1 MTAIAKIFK
10 NGQSQAVRLPKE
22 FRFENQEEL
31 FVKKVQNGIILLAK
45 NDKSVWDNM
54 FDRLDEFSDDFM
66 ETRVQPTQNREDLF
80 LKS

>member
-31 FVKKVQNGIILLAK
+31 FVKKVEDGIILLPK

-54 FDRLDEFSDDFM
+54 FDRLEEFSDDFM
-66 ETRVQPTQNREDLF
+66 ENRVQPVQNREDLF
-80 LKS
+80 

>member
-22 FRFENQEEL
+22 FRFENQDEL
-31 FVKKVQNGIILLAK
+31 FVKKVEDGIILLPK

-66 ETRVQPTQNREDLF
+66 QNRVQPTQNREDLF
-80 LKS
+80 

>member
-31 FVKKVQNGIILLAK
+31 FVKKVEDGIILLPK

-80 LKS
+80 

>member
-31 FVKKVQNGIILLAK
+31 FVKKVEDGIILLPK

-54 FDRLDEFSDDFM
+54 FNRLDEFSDDFM
-66 ETRVQPTQNREDLF
+66 NERVQPTQNREDLF
-80 LKS
+80 WKN

>member
-1 MTAIAKIFK
+1 MIAIAKIFK

-31 FVKKVQNGIILLAK
+31 FVKKVEEGIILLPK

-54 FDRLDEFSDDFM
+54 FNRLDEFSDDFM
-66 ETRVQPTQNREDLF
+66 QDRI
-80 LKS
+80 

>member
-31 FVKKVQNGIILLAK
+31 FVKKVEDGIILLPK

-54 FDRLDEFSDDFM
+54 FDKLDEFSDDFM
-66 ETRVQPTQNREDLF
+66 ENRVQPVQNREDLF
-80 LKS
+80 

>member
-10 NGQSQAVRLPKE
+10 NGQSQAVRLPKK
-22 FRFENQEEL
+22 FRFENQDEL
-31 FVKKVQNGIILLAK
+31 FVKKVENGIILLSK

-66 ETRVQPTQNREDLF
+66 QTRVQPTQNREDLF
-80 LKS
+80 

>member
-31 FVKKVQNGIILLAK
+31 FVKKVEDGIILLSK

-66 ETRVQPTQNREDLF
+66 QNRVQPAQNREDLF
-80 LKS
+80 

>member
-22 FRFENQEEL
+22 FRFENQDEL
-31 FVKKVQNGIILLAK
+31 FVKKVEDGIILLPK

-54 FDRLDEFSDDFM
+54 FDKLDEFSDDFM
-66 ETRVQPTQNREDLF
+66 QNRVQPTQNREDLF
-80 LKS
+80 

>member
-22 FRFENQEEL
+22 FRFENQDEL
-31 FVKKVQNGIILLAK
+31 FVKKVEDGIILLPK

-54 FDRLDEFSDDFM
+54 FDKLDEFSDDFM
-66 ETRVQPTQNREDLF
+66 KTRVQPTQNREDLF
-80 LKS
+80 

>member
-31 FVKKVQNGIILLAK
+31 FVKKVEDGIILLSK

-66 ETRVQPTQNREDLF
+66 NNRVQPTQNREDLF
-80 LKS
+80 

>member
-1 MTAIAKIFK
+1 MIAIAKIFK

-31 FVKKVQNGIILLAK
+31 FVKKIEDGIILLPK

-54 FDRLDEFSDDFM
+54 FDKLDEFSDDFM
-66 ETRVQPTQNREDLF
+66 ENRVQPVQNREDLF
-80 LKS
+80 

>member
-66 ETRVQPTQNREDLF
+66 KTRVQPAQNREDLF
-80 LKS
+80 

>member
-31 FVKKVQNGIILLAK
+31 FVKKIEDGIILLPK

-54 FDRLDEFSDDFM
+54 FDRLEEFSDDFM
-66 ETRVQPTQNREDLF
+66 ENRVQPVQNREDLF
-80 LKS
+80 

>member
-10 NGQSQAVRLPKE
+10 NGQSQAVRLPKK

-31 FVKKVQNGIILLAK
+31 FVKKVEDGIILLPK
-45 NDKSVWDNM
+45 NDKTDKENM

-66 ETRVQPTQNREDLF
+66 NERVQPTQNREDLF
-80 LKS
+80 

>member
-22 FRFENQEEL
+22 FRFENQDEL
-31 FVKKVQNGIILLAK
+31 FVKKVDDGIILLPK

-66 ETRVQPTQNREDLF
+66 ETRVQPVQNREDLF
-80 LKS
+80 

>member
-22 FRFENQEEL
+22 FRFENQDEL
-31 FVKKVQNGIILLAK
+31 FVKEVEDGIILLPK

-80 LKS
+80 

>member
-31 FVKKVQNGIILLAK
+31 FVKKVEDGIILLPK

-54 FDRLDEFSDDFM
+54 FDKLDEFSDDFM
-66 ETRVQPTQNREDLF
+66 EIRVQPTQNREDLF
-80 LKS
+80 

>member
-1 MTAIAKIFK
+1 MTSIAKLFK

-31 FVKKVQNGIILLAK
+31 FIKKVEDGVMLLPK
-45 NDKSVWDNM
+45 NDKSVWDHM

-66 ETRVQPTQNREDLF
+66 TTRKQPEQTRENLF
-80 LKS
+80 

>member
-31 FVKKVQNGIILLAK
+31 FVKKIEDGIILLPK

-54 FDRLDEFSDDFM
+54 FDRLDGFSDDFM
-66 ETRVQPTQNREDLF
+66 QTRVQPTQNREDLF
-80 LKS
+80 

>member
-31 FVKKVQNGIILLAK
+31 FVKKVEDGIILLPK

-66 ETRVQPTQNREDLF
+66 QNRVQPKQNREDLF
-80 LKS
+80 

>member
-1 MTAIAKIFK
+1 MSTVAKLFK

-31 FVKKVQNGIILLAK
+31 FIKRVEDGVILMPK
-45 NDKSVWDNM
+45 NDKSVWDHM

-66 ETRVQPTQNREDLF
+66 QTRVQPTQKRENF
-80 LKS
+80 F

>member
-22 FRFENQEEL
+22 FRFENQDEL
-31 FVKKVQNGIILLAK
+31 FVKKVEDGIILLPK

-54 FDRLDEFSDDFM
+54 FDKLDEFSDDFM
-66 ETRVQPTQNREDLF
+66 ENRVQPVQNREELF
-80 LKS
+80 

>member
-22 FRFENQEEL
+22 FRFENENEV
-31 FVKKVQNGIILLAK
+31 FIKKVEDGVLLMPK
-45 NDKSVWDNM
+45 TDKSAWDHM

-66 ETRVQPTQNREDLF
+66 QIRTQPTQNREDLF
-80 LKS
+80 

>member
-31 FVKKVQNGIILLAK
+31 FVKKVEDGIILLPK

-66 ETRVQPTQNREDLF
+66 QTRVQPSQNREDLF
-80 LKS
+80 

>member
-31 FVKKVQNGIILLAK
+31 FVKKVEDGIILLPK

-66 ETRVQPTQNREDLF
+66 QTRVQLTQNREDLF
-80 LKS
+80 